1 MVDKPPMELLLIS
14 LISAFVAML
23 GAAGGWFL
31 GSQAGRRAVVDGQAG
46 VVARF
51 DALQVAMGNLAGQVA
66 ENMERSNVAV
76 QRVSSERANIERRK
90 RVQDTPPTMSEAD
103 YLAHLNKG
111 GAALPDVERALGLMP

>member
-1 MVDKPPMELLLIS
+1 MELLLIS

-76 QRVSSERANIERRK
+76 QRVTSERANIDRRN
-90 RVQDTPPTMSEAD
+90 RRQETETPTMSEAD
-103 YLAHLNKG
+103 YIAHLTAG
-111 GAALPDVERALGLMP
+111 GAANPETEKALGLG